1 MNVPV
6 DVLLKHLGAVKT
18 VFDDELHSLINDG
31 LVDYKSAIA
40 ALKAEGLALDKRFYP
55 WLRDVENLA
64 TGEFDK
70 EPPAPAP
77 APAPELLS
85 EKAEETVTAQ
95 PVTEPDNAEGAK

>member
-6 DVLLKHLGAVKT
+6 KVLLTHLGAVRT

-31 LVDYKSAIA
+31 LVAHKDAVA
-40 ALKAEGLALDKRFYP
+40 ALKKAKLELDKRFYP
-55 WLRDVENLA
+55 WLRDIENMA

-70 EPPAPAP
+70 EPPAAP
-77 APAPELLS
+77 AVKPELLS